1 MRATW
6 PESTLC
12 ANVTNGRQCQRMTR
26 PGTFRLRDGQNRVR
40 TSRFPNRAKSLCA
53 SGRQFV
59 LLNWSSCFQRRCQHI
74 PHPADIDDTKS
85 LWTSIRQQYS
95 SFTLQLHLYTTFTMS
110 SHQGQDRQH
119 EQFHANWL
127 ASQRDGPFNVGGL
140 GGALGGA
147 NHGYRFGEF
156 DQFNRSS
163 MIFPRQ
169 STFHAR
175 RTQWTTFCASSSKPT
190 TIRFFVLGTRFTR
203 TRSWRIMDEGGARV
217 PQVRT
222 RNFLSVSKSEFH

>member
-1 MRATW
+1 M
-6 PESTLC
+6 
-12 ANVTNGRQCQRMTR
+12 
-26 PGTFRLRDGQNRVR
+26 VR
-40 TSRFPNRAKSLCA
+40 TESEQVGFRTEPKSLCA
-53 SGRQFV
+53 SGRRFV

-140 GGALGGA
+140 SGALGGGQ
-147 NHGYRFGEF
+147 HGYRFGEF

-169 STFHAR
+169 STSTPADTVDHILRIIEQADHDTLLR
-175 RTQWTTFCASSSKPT
+175 SGNE
-190 TIRFFVLGTRFTR
+190 VTR
-203 TRSWRIMDEGGARV
+203 TRSWRIMGRRRSSS
-217 PQVRT
+217 PSST
-222 RNFLSVSKSEFH
+222 YP